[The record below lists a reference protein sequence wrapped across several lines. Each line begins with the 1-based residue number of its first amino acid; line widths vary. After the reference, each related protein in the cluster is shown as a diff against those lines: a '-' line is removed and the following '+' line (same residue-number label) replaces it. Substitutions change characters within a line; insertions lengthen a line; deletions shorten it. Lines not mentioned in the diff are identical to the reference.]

1 MSLFTKKS
9 GEGVDVM
16 ILDQIKDVESC
27 LNEFARFMEAAV
39 NPETDAETLRTMAT
53 KVSRKEEAADVSLRK
68 MIDSLSAS
76 LLPATRE
83 ELIKIATSCDEI
95 ANKCQHTA
103 LMMVFQNFRFP
114 ESYGKDLMKMMEL
127 IGKQMPL
134 LMTAISRLF
143 SDFGGLLKDHAILD
157 EIRNL
162 ETDVDDIEEKLI
174 ERSYA
179 ADLGLAEK
187 AQMAGFVDAVADVS
201 DIIEDVADAI
211 QISLIKRMA

>member
-1 MSLFTKKS
+1 MSLFTKKT
-9 GEGVDVM
+9 GEGVDTM
-16 ILDQIKDVESC
+16 ILEQIKDVEAC
-27 LNEFARFMEAAV
+27 LTEFTRFMDAAV
-39 NPETDAETLRTMAT
+39 DPQTDADTLRALAT

-68 MIDSLSAS
+68 MIDSLNAS
-76 LLPATRE
+76 LLPATRS
-83 ELIKIATSCDEI
+83 ELINIATRCDEI

-114 ESYGKDLMKMMEL
+114 ESYAKDLKKMTEL
-127 IGKQMPL
+127 MGKQMPL

-143 SDFGGLLKDHAILD
+143 SDFGGLLKDHSILD
-157 EIRNL
+157 EIRDY

-179 ADLGLAEK
+179 TDLGLAEK
-187 AQMAGFVDAVADVS
+187 MQMANFVDAVADVS

-211 QISLIKRMA
+211 QISLIIRKA

>member
-27 LNEFARFMEAAV
+27 LNEFTRFMEAAV
-39 NPETDAETLRTMAT
+39 NPETDADTLRTLAT

-83 ELIKIATSCDEI
+83 ELIKIATNCDEI

-114 ESYGKDLMKMMEL
+114 ESYGKDLLKMMEL
-127 IGKQMPL
+127 MGKQMPL

-143 SDFGGLLKDHAILD
+143 SDFGGLLKDHSILD

-187 AQMAGFVDAVADVS
+187 MQMAGFVDAVADVS

>member
-1 MSLFTKKS
+1 MNLFTKKS

-27 LNEFARFMEAAV
+27 LNEFTRFMEAAV
-39 NPETDAETLRTMAT
+39 NPETDADTLRTLAT

-83 ELIKIATSCDEI
+83 ELIRIATNCDEI

-114 ESYGKDLMKMMEL
+114 ESYGKDLLKMMEL
-127 IGKQMPL
+127 MGKQMPL

-143 SDFGGLLKDHAILD
+143 SDFGGLLKDHSILD

-187 AQMAGFVDAVADVS
+187 TQMAGLWTLLLTFPTLLKTLPTLFRSA
-201 DIIEDVADAI
+201 
-211 QISLIKRMA
+211 

>member
-16 ILDQIKDVESC
+16 ILEQIKDVEAC
-27 LNEFARFMEAAV
+27 LSEFASFMEAAV
-39 NPETDAETLRTMAT
+39 NPETGADSLRALAT

-83 ELIKIATSCDEI
+83 ELIDIATRCDEI

-114 ESYGKDLMKMMEL
+114 ESYAKDLKKMMEL
-127 IGKQMPL
+127 IAKQMPL

-143 SDFGGLLKDHAILD
+143 SDFGGLLKDHSILD
-157 EIRNL
+157 EIRTY
-162 ETDVDDIEEKLI
+162 ETDVDDIEERLI

-179 ADLGLAEK
+179 ADMGLAEK
-187 AQMAGFVDAVADVS
+187 MQLAGFVDAVADIS

-211 QISLIKRMA
+211 QISLIKRKA

>member
-1 MSLFTKKS
+1 MNLFSKKS

-16 ILDQIKDVESC
+16 ILEQVKDVESC
-27 LNEFARFMEAAV
+27 LSEFAGFVDALV
-39 NPETDAETLRTMAT
+39 DPQTDAETLRALAT

-68 MIDSLSAS
+68 MIDSLNAS
-76 LLPATRE
+76 LLPATRG
-83 ELIKIATSCDEI
+83 ELIDIATRCDEI

-103 LMMVFQNFRFP
+103 LMVVFQNFRFP

-143 SDFGGLLKDHAILD
+143 SDFGGLLSDHSILD
-157 EIRNL
+157 EIRAY
-162 ETDVDDIEEKLI
+162 ETDVDDIEEKLF
-174 ERSYA
+174 ERTYA
-179 ADLGLAEK
+179 ADMGLAEK
-187 AQMAGFVDAVADVS
+187 MQMAGFVDAVADVS

-211 QISLIKRMA
+211 QISLIMRKA

>member
-1 MSLFTKKS
+1 MNLFSKKS

-27 LNEFARFMEAAV
+27 LSEFCRFMEAAV
-39 NPETDAETLRTMAT
+39 NPETDADTLRTIAT

-68 MIDSLSAS
+68 MIDSLNAS
-76 LLPATRE
+76 LLPATRS
-83 ELIKIATSCDEI
+83 ELIEIATSCDEI

-114 ESYGKDLMKMMEL
+114 ENYGKDLMKMMDL
-127 IGKQMPL
+127 MGKQMPL

-143 SDFGGLLKDHAILD
+143 SDFGGLLKDHSILD
-157 EIRNL
+157 EIRSY

-174 ERSYA
+174 ERCYA
-179 ADLGLAEK
+179 MDMGLAEK
-187 AQMAGFVDAVADVS
+187 MQLAGFVDAVADVS

-211 QISLIKRMA
+211 QISLIKRKA